1 MRACS
6 YPIVDLLPHKPPMVL
21 LDRVLAW
28 DDGALEAEVEI
39 RLGIPFYRESF
50 GVPAHI
56 GIEYM
61 AQACGAY
68 VGLEAKTTS
77 QPVRLGFLLGTRH
90 YRATVAYFRDGERL
104 SIHIQQILREMEIG
118 VFDCR
123 ITAAGEELATARLNL
138 YQPADAAAAL
148 IRKAQA

>member
-21 LDRVLAW
+21 LDRVRGW
-28 DDGALEAEVEI
+28 GDGELEAEIEI
-39 RLGIPFYRESF
+39 RPGLPFHRLGE
-50 GVPAHI
+50 GVPAHV

-68 VGLEAKTTS
+68 VGLEAKS
-77 QPVRLGFLLGTRH
+77 AAQPVRLGFLLGTRH
-90 YRATVAYFRDGERL
+90 YRAQAAYFRDGERL
-104 SIHIQQILREMEIG
+104 FVHVRQILRETEIG

-123 ITAAGEELATARLNL
+123 IARDGDERAIARLNL
-138 YQPADAAAAL
+138 YQPLDAAAVL
-148 IRKAQA
+148 NRKAQA

>member
-6 YPIVDLLPHKPPMVL
+6 DPIHDLLPHKPPMVL
-21 LDRVLAW
+21 LDHVLGW
-28 DDGALEAEVEI
+28 DEDALDAEIKI
-39 RLGIPFYRESF
+39 RPGIPFYREGS
-50 GVPAHI
+50 GVPAHV

-68 VGLEAKTTS
+68 VGLEAKLAL

-90 YRATVAYFRDGERL
+90 YRATTAYFGDGERL
-104 SIHIQQILREMEIG
+104 AVHVQEILRETEIG

-123 ITAAGEELATARLNL
+123 ISVNGDERAAARLNL
-138 YQPADAAAAL
+138 YQPTDLSRVLAK
-148 IRKAQA
+148 KAQP